1 MDYLDLFEE
10 IFRDNKG
17 YICLA
22 YRKDMNPETKLEQ
35 SFFHWADDTEQIKA
49 WIEEHKSGNCYFCP
63 HLLSEPIRR
72 KKYALP
78 GHTLWADLDEC
89 SYDKLGKYVEPTP
102 KYVVQTSPNHQQA
115 YWILADDME
124 PEEYEALTRRIA
136 LAYKDE
142 GCDQSGWD
150 LTQLLR
156 IPSTMNNKGEPFKV
170 TLDQH
175 PVTIEGYNLTVL
187 GTEISDFIDLP
198 LLPSLSTPHRGER
211 ISRDAPPVEIKD
223 LRIPD
228 SVKEYLTFPPPKGE
242 RSEAAW
248 AVILAMKEVGYSPK
262 QIYATIWAN
271 PLSKRYTAYQLEQDV
286 GRAFSKAEEMP
297 MPNKFKAFAGDL
309 EQLKEAF
316 PKGETPFLIEGLLA
330 AGGQSKAL
338 ISGSSGEGKTT
349 LAEVALVQ
357 ASRGDPIFGKRRVPF
372 SLRMA
377 LIDFEATQDSIAD
390 DIELMIP
397 VLGKPIMENV
407 LILTPTGE
415 PFDSLNPASI
425 DWIWAQ
431 LERFRPH
438 ITWMDSVYGFVS
450 QLINDEDRALAVRR
464 FAERIISE
472 AHSGVVIS
480 HHIKAVGEFAP
491 KGHFEQTMG
500 VLGKRLDQW
509 AATKLTYKFLPELQG
524 FGILEGSTRIAAWNP
539 VKLVLQYHSPSKTIW
554 EIDPDQIALSHED
567 KKKLLG
573 EDPEITEVKQILLEL
588 LMRGMTNNEVAD
600 RLGVNKSTV
609 SHWRAGDWGATEENV
624 RKLKQLAEEVAPW
637 RK

>member
-1 MDYLDLFEE
+1 M
-10 IFRDNKG
+10 G
-17 YICLA
+17 
-22 YRKDMNPETKLEQ
+22 
-35 SFFHWADDTEQIKA
+35 
-49 WIEEHKSGNCYFCP
+49 
-63 HLLSEPIRR
+63 
-72 KKYALP
+72 
-78 GHTLWADLDEC
+78 
-89 SYDKLGKYVEPTP
+89 
-102 KYVVQTSPNHQQA
+102 
-115 YWILADDME
+115 
-124 PEEYEALTRRIA
+124 
-136 LAYKDE
+136 
-142 GCDQSGWD
+142 
-150 LTQLLR
+150 
-156 IPSTMNNKGEPFKV
+156 
-170 TLDQH
+170 
-175 PVTIEGYNLTVL
+175 
-187 GTEISDFIDLP
+187 
-198 LLPSLSTPHRGER
+198 
-211 ISRDAPPVEIKD
+211 
-223 LRIPD
+223 IPD

-248 AVILAMKEVGYSPK
+248 AVILAMKEAGYPPE

-271 PLSKRYTAYQLEQDV
+271 PLGKRYTAYQLEQDV

-297 MPNKFKAFAGDL
+297 MPDKFKAFAGDL
-309 EQLKEAF
+309 KQLKEAF
-316 PKGETPFLIEGLLA
+316 PKGEMPFLIEGLLA
-330 AGGQSKAL
+330 VGGQSKAL

-357 ASRGDPIFGKRRVPF
+357 ASRGDPIFGKHRVPF
-372 SLRMA
+372 PLRMA

-415 PFDSLNPASI
+415 PFDVLNPACI
-425 DWIWAQ
+425 EWLWAQ

-480 HHIKAVGEFAP
+480 HHIKAQGELAP

-509 AATKLTYKFLPELQG
+509 AATKLTYTFLPELQG
-524 FGILEGSTRIAAWNP
+524 FGILEGSMRIAAWNQ

-588 LMRGMTNNEVAD
+588 LMGGMTNNEVAD

-624 RKLKQLAEEVAPW
+624 QKLKELAKEVAPW